1 MPGTTLTPE
10 EYARIAAWFVAYAD
24 GFRGAGGAL
33 PGPLKFKLVHSGRVA
48 ANAARVAAGLG
59 LGEGEVALARA
70 AGLLHDTGRFVQYRE
85 HASFIDARSIDH
97 GAAGRRVLE
106 EKVSG
111 LFRDKAA
118 FARLLRAVE
127 LHNRKVG
134 ELPQDLPPGENS
146 LLLLVRDAD
155 KIDIMET
162 LLGCL
167 EAGDKAGLA
176 EMVPDLPLSLD
187 LTPGVAEAAARGET
201 LVLKNLRTL
210 GDGVVMV
217 SAWFHD
223 LNYAQAR
230 RLAAE
235 RNFLSRFR
243 GQLPA
248 APVIDELFSGLEK
261 TASLP
266 GPEYRL

>member
-1 MPGTTLTPE
+1 MDWAALTPE
-10 EYARIAAWFVAYAD
+10 EYARIAAWFASYTA
-24 GFRGAGGAL
+24 GFRGADGAL
-33 PGPLKFKLVHSGRVA
+33 PGPLKFKLAHSGRVA
-48 ANAARVAAGLG
+48 ADAARVAAGLRP
-59 LGEGEVALARA
+59 GEGEVALARA

-85 HASFIDARSIDH
+85 HASFMDARSLDH

-106 EKVSG
+106 AEAAG
-111 LFRDKAA
+111 LFADKAA

-134 ELPQDLPPGENS
+134 ELPADLPPGENS

-155 KIDIMET
+155 KLDIMGT
-162 LLGCL
+162 MLGCL
-167 EAGDKAGLA
+167 EAGDEKGLA
-176 EMVPDLPLSLD
+176 EMVPDLPLSRE

-201 LVLKNLRTL
+201 LALKNLRTL
-210 GDGVVMV
+210 GDGVVMI

-223 LNYAQAR
+223 LNYSQSR

-235 RNFLSRFR
+235 RDFLRRFR

-248 APVIDELFSGLEK
+248 SPVIEELFSGLEK

-266 GPEYRL
+266 GPRYEL

>member
-1 MPGTTLTPE
+1 MGTVLTAE

-24 GFRGAGGAL
+24 GFRGPDGAL

-59 LGEGEVALARA
+59 LGEGEIALARA

-85 HASFIDARSIDH
+85 HASFIDARGMDH

-106 EKVSG
+106 GAVPE
-111 LFRDKAA
+111 LFADKAA

-134 ELPQDLPPGENS
+134 ELPAGLPPGENS
-146 LLLLVRDAD
+146 LLLLLRDAD
-155 KIDIMET
+155 KLDIMGAM
-162 LLGCL
+162 LGCL
-167 EAGDKAGLA
+167 EAGDEAGLA
-176 EMVPDLPLSLD
+176 EMVPDLPLSRE

-201 LVLKNLRTL
+201 LALKSLRTL
-210 GDGVVMV
+210 GDGIVML

-223 LNYAQAR
+223 LNYSQAR
-230 RLAAE
+230 RLAEE
-235 RNFLSRFR
+235 RDYLARFR
-243 GQLPA
+243 RQLPPSPA
-248 APVIDELFSGLEK
+248 IASLFSGLEK
-261 TASLP
+261 TSALP
-266 GPEYRL
+266 GQAYRL